1 MPVRTISLDVHSDWS
16 QLVAADANGV
26 VFLETQV
33 ETRPE
38 PLRRLIGGIPGPKRV
53 LFEEGPLSALIHD
66 ALDGIVQ
73 EIVSCDSTRNALIA
87 RAEDSNDARD
97 ARRLITLD
105 RAGAVHPVYVPHE
118 PYRTLRSLLSHD
130 RELTKAINGVKN
142 RIKAIF
148 RRQGICTRGVGIFKP
163 NGRRSAGDLL
173 ANAALR
179 WQAESLYDQLELLTR
194 QRQRAHR
201 LSARQARGLSV
212 VKRLQSTPGV
222 GPITA
227 RTLVAWIVTPER
239 FKSRNALAAY
249 AGLGIGQ
256 GFTNWQPVGRARAS
270 KRGQRAVKRV
280 VFLAAN
286 AAIKGS
292 NALARRYRARLAAGW
307 PHRKAIRDVARKILF
322 ISQSLWIS
330 GKEYQDDQVSVPDTP
345 GQAP

>member
-1 MPVRTISLDVHSDWS
+1 VKTICLDVHSDWS
-16 QLVAADANGV
+16 QLVAADPNGV

-105 RAGAVHPVYVPHE
+105 RAGAVHPVYIPHE

-130 RELTKAINGVKN
+130 RELAKTINGVKN
-142 RIKAIF
+142 RIKALF
-148 RRQGICTRGVGIFKP
+148 RREGISARGVGVFKP
-163 NGRRSAGDLL
+163 DGRKTATEQIGSPAMQ
-173 ANAALR
+173 
-179 WQAESLYDQLELLTR
+179 WQLKSLYDQLNLLTR

-201 LSARQARGLSV
+201 LSARQGRGLPV

-227 RTLVAWIVTPER
+227 QTLVAWIVTPQR
-239 FKSRNALAAY
+239 FKSRSALASY

-256 GFTNWQPVGRARAS
+256 GFTNWRPVGHARAS

-280 VFLAAN
+280 LFLAAN

-307 PHRKAIRDVARKILF
+307 PHRKAMRDIARKILL
-322 ISQSLWIS
+322 ISQALWIS
-330 GKEYQDDQVSVPDTP
+330 GKEYQDDQVNVPDTP
-345 GQAP
+345 GQAE